1 MIIILKLYG
10 VFCKMPK
17 LKFVKS
23 QHFYQTII
31 LLISCF
37 ACSEVIR
44 DTLVTGSDTMVC
56 RKYYNAKNMLL
67 EEYCKKNGVNHG
79 LAREWY
85 DNGKLKNSCTYNT
98 GKQIDTFYSYFESG
112 KIESK
117 CAPCGISYTIGV
129 SGDTLYVGQGC
140 AGISFGLRRIYFT
153 KGNPQRFTN
162 FSSTGQK
169 DGWEVFWYSNGNV
182 KDSILFRNDSTIARS
197 SFYLN
202 GRKQVIERDIYGP
215 NGYSATS
222 YTPKGKKNG
231 AVINGTGAISVCD
244 SIGANCHTL
253 TFKNGK
259 RVFE

>member
-1 MIIILKLYG
+1 MQIKSVNNAIIIIFAMSALSTPQKRICDTTMWGKDTVVECIENNCPNDSTVICYM
-10 VFCKMPK
+10 KTTISK
-17 LKFVKS
+17 EI
-23 QHFYQTII
+23 FY
-31 LLISCF
+31 
-37 ACSEVIR
+37 
-44 DTLVTGSDTMVC
+44 
-56 RKYYNAKNMLL
+56 
-67 EEYCKKNGVNHG
+67 YCKDSSVFVLLTLN
-79 LAREWY
+79 
-85 DNGKLKNSCTYNT
+85 
-98 GKQIDTFYSYFESG
+98 
-112 KIESK
+112 
-117 CAPCGISYTIGV
+117 
-129 SGDTLYVGQGC
+129 GDTITHSYARVGKT
-140 AGISFGLRRIYFT
+140 IGLRRIYFT
-153 KGNPQRFTN
+153 KGNPKRFTN

>member
-1 MIIILKLYG
+1 MRTNI
-10 VFCKMPK
+10 M
-17 LKFVKS
+17 FVVLMTLFEVMSK
-23 QHFYQTII
+23 TCDTTI
-31 LLISCF
+31 LLDDGETVDCIISNCPTD
-37 ACSEVIR
+37 SI
-44 DTLVTGSDTMVC
+44 VTTIENGRTTQTKIYRGCKDQGDF
-56 RKYYNAKNMLL
+56 YYFGEN
-67 EEYCKKNGVNHG
+67 
-79 LAREWY
+79 
-85 DNGKLKNSCTYNT
+85 
-98 GKQIDTFYSYFESG
+98 
-112 KIESK
+112 
-117 CAPCGISYTIGV
+117 
-129 SGDTLYVGQGC
+129 GDTLTFSHFLGKKTIGQ
-140 AGISFGLRRIYFT
+140 RRMFYSANHP
-153 KGNPQRFTN
+153 KRFTN